1 MKVNIR
7 KIAFGFILFVIL
19 LLVGLLIYHTQ
30 VQAASGK
37 GEQEFAQFRTEPY
50 IVNLWWAYCV
60 DHTTPFF
67 VKPDSFPFS
76 NPEYNYLEV
85 SCMTMNANYQ
95 WKESWWRH
103 CQGVSP
109 QVRHRW
115 VSPWSVLIG
124 CFDEIG
130 VK

>member
-1 MKVNIR
+1 MRIKQLYVTA
-7 KIAFGFILFVIL
+7 IAILIIVLFAL
-19 LLVGLLIYHTQ
+19 LLVRLAH
-30 VQAASGK
+30 ASSP
-37 GEQEFAQFRTEPY
+37 EPY
-50 IVNLWWAYCV
+50 IVRLWWAYCV
-60 DHTTPFF
+60 DHATPFF

-130 VK
+130 VGE

>member
-7 KIAFGFILFVIL
+7 KLAFGFILFVIL

-30 VQAASGK
+30 VQASSP
-37 GEQEFAQFRTEPY
+37 EPY

-76 NPEYNYLEV
+76 NPQYNYLEV

-130 VK
+130 MGNGVAQ